1 MWHAQHEHTAN
12 WIYTYQKPRQ
22 LSGISSLKN
31 IVIMKYLN
39 NNMWR

>member
-22 LSGISSLKN
+22 LSGISSLK
-31 IVIMKYLN
+31 KYSN
-39 NNMWR
+39 HEIFE